1 MRFYYR
7 AEVATISAT
16 HRLDADLVMAVC
28 LQESAGKT
36 SAYRHEP
43 RFWLRYMA
51 GKPEWDGAVPDR
63 VSSSYG
69 LMQVMFTT
77 ALQFGFPRGDA
88 PESLF
93 VPIIGLQYGCR
104 ILADRMAWA
113 KGDVSAALASYN
125 GGKTADN
132 QPGVAR
138 KRNQGYVDGVQ
149 LWLARIAAGD
159 VTG

>member
-1 MRFYYR
+1 VKFYYR
-7 AEVATISAT
+7 AEVATIAGT
-16 HRLDADLVMAVC
+16 HRLDADLVTAVC

-51 GKPEWDGAVPDR
+51 DKPEWDGAIPDR
-63 VSSSYG
+63 VASSYG

-77 ALQFGFPRGDA
+77 ALQFGYPRHEA
-88 PESLF
+88 PEMLF
-93 VPIIGLQYGCR
+93 VPIVGLQYGCR
-104 ILADRMAWA
+104 VLADRMAWA
-113 KGDVSAALASYN
+113 KGDVSAALASFN

-138 KRNQGYVDGVQ
+138 KRNQTYVDGVQ
-149 LWLARIAAGD
+149 LWLARVAAGD